1 MSARVVQRWVHN
13 LVAKPARFTSIGGGR
28 GSSKTTGATSAIALI
43 AATQAGSRIMA
54 ARQYQT
60 SLEESARP
68 ELEIAIEELGLPG
81 FRVTKKHIFHRNGS
95 RIDFQGLQRK
105 RASIKGWARYGLLW
119 LEQAEDVEPDLWR
132 LILPTIRAAGSRI
145 IVTWNILRKLDFIYQ
160 RSMVNPEPDDLVL
173 IRHYRDNPAWPN
185 PPGRYDPEALGLEPL
200 YEAEKERARMERLE
214 PDLHALHY
222 EGVAD
227 AGDLAHQVVMPTH
240 LEQVRG
246 VWSEP
251 KPGNSRIAGLD
262 VADSGKDLCALVIRD
277 EEPGGVSRI
286 IHVERWKAKPDDL
299 APTAERAAMR
309 FREFGCAALAYDKT
323 GVGTGLGGE
332 FRRRGIPA
340 QGKQF
345 GDAPSPWR
353 VGGLYGPES
362 FYRRNAQWAWEIRL
376 RASETALGTPKIMFA
391 PGLVDRQSFL
401 NELLQPT
408 FETVEDRKIRIDKFG
423 RPPDPITG
431 RIPRGR
437 PQAIKSPDRFDALS
451 LSYSIRLV

>member
-1 MSARVVQRWVHN
+1 MTRVLQRWVHD
-13 LVAKPARFTSIGGGR
+13 LIAKPVRFTSIGGGR

-54 ARQYQT
+54 ARQYQA

-68 ELEIAIEELGLPG
+68 EIEIAIEELQLPG
-81 FRVTKKHIFHRNGS
+81 FRVRNKFISHRNGS

-105 RASIKGWARYGLLW
+105 RASIKGWARYGVLW
-119 LEQAEDVEPDLWR
+119 LEQAEDIDPDIWH

-160 RSMVNPEPDDLVL
+160 RSMVNSDSGDLVL
-173 IRHYRDNPAWPN
+173 IRNYRDNPAWPN

-200 YEAEKERARMERLE
+200 HEAERERARMERLE
-214 PDLHALHY
+214 PELHALYY

-246 VWSEP
+246 VWTEP
-251 KPGNSRIAGLD
+251 QPGNPRIAGLD

-277 EEPGGVSRI
+277 EAAGGVSRI
-286 IHVERWKAKPDDL
+286 IHVERWRAKPDDL
-299 APTAERAAMR
+299 APTARRAAER
-309 FREFGCAALAYDKT
+309 FREFGCAALAYDRT

-332 FRRRGIPA
+332 FRRLGIAA
-340 QGKQF
+340 QGRQF
-345 GDAPSPWR
+345 GDAPAKWR
-353 VGGLYGPES
+353 VGGLYGPDL
-362 FYRRNAQWAWEIRL
+362 FWRKNAQWAWEIRF
-376 RASETALGTPKIMFA
+376 RASETALGTPKLMFA
-391 PGLVDRQSFL
+391 PGLVERESFL

-408 FETVEDRKIRIDKFG
+408 WETVEDRKIRLDKYG

-437 PQAIKSPDRFDALS
+437 PSTIKSPDRFDALS